1 VKRDGF
7 GVQTKTARFTKRVV
21 SFAQKA
27 VVGDPAP
34 AYRPGKNG
42 YADWVILA
50 VQGLKEYLNH
60 DYRKLMDVLREM
72 PRVTRLLGLTPET
85 LPHFS
90 TVCARKQAIPM
101 TRWRALLESSVDLY
115 ELGDIQAI
123 DATGVDRV
131 QASQHYAKRT
141 NYTFEAVKTTLLID
155 CETSSILDI
164 HCSMKQPH
172 DTQVGWQVLVRNLDV
187 LDTVAADKGY
197 DWEALRTKL
206 RAEGITPLIPQRG
219 PGIRGWARNL
229 LIEDRTYHQRSNAES
244 VFFGLRHRYGDTL
257 WSRTWFGQF
266 RELVMKSAVRNI
278 ERALEGSNP

>member
-1 VKRDGF
+1 ML
-7 GVQTKTARFTKRVV
+7 TKTARFAKTVV
-21 SFAQKA
+21 TFAQKA
-27 VVGDPAP
+27 VAGPPVP
-34 AYRPGKNG
+34 AYRPGEDG

-60 DYRKLMDVLREM
+60 EYRKLMDVLREM
-72 PRVTRLLGLTPET
+72 PRVANLLDLTPET

-90 TVCARKQAIPM
+90 TVCARKQEIPM
-101 TRWRALLESSVDLY
+101 KRWRAMLDSSVDLY
-115 ELGDIQAI
+115 ELGDVQAI

-141 NYTFEAVKTTLLID
+141 DYTFEAVKTTLLVD
-155 CETSSILDI
+155 CETSAILDI

-187 LDTVAADKGY
+187 LGTVTADKGY
-197 DWEALRTKL
+197 DWEELRTRL
-206 RAEGITPLIPQRG
+206 RAESITPLIPQRD
-219 PGIRGWARNL
+219 PGMRGWAKNL
-229 LIEDRTYHQRSNAES
+229 LIHDRAYHQRSNAES
-244 VFFGLRHRYGDTL
+244 VFFGLRRRYGDTL

-278 ERALEGSNP
+278 ERALEGSNW

>member
-1 VKRDGF
+1 MKRVGF
-7 GVQTKTARFTKRVV
+7 DVLTKTARFAKTIV

-27 VVGDPAP
+27 VAGPPAP
-34 AYRPGKNG
+34 AYRPGEDG

-50 VQGLKEYLNH
+50 IQGLKEYLNH

-72 PRVTRLLGLTPET
+72 PKVANFLELTPET
-85 LPHFS
+85 LPHFT
-90 TVCARKQAIPM
+90 TVCARKQKIPM
-101 TRWRALLESSVDLY
+101 KRWRAMLECSVEMYDLG
-115 ELGDIQAI
+115 EVQAI

-141 NYTFEAVKTTLLID
+141 DYMFEAVKTTLLVD

-172 DTQVGWQVLVRNLDV
+172 DTQVGWQVLTRNLDA
-187 LDTVAADKGY
+187 LNTVAADKGY
-197 DWEALRTKL
+197 DWEELRTRL
-206 RAEGITPLIPQRG
+206 RAERITPLIPQRD
-219 PGIRGWARNL
+219 PGMRGWARNL
-229 LIEDRTYHQRSNAES
+229 LIHDRAYHQRSNAES
-244 VFFGLRHRYGDTL
+244 VFFGLRRRYGDTL

-278 ERALEGSNP
+278 ERALEGSNR